1 MSTPPLPQTTLADR
15 GRIPPP
21 QWPAGAALAGL
32 CSITLAFY
40 HGLWVPGLVLIKRD
54 AFWFYLPLKHYLI
67 ERLSAGELPQWF
79 PYEAF
84 GRPFIGATH
93 TGAFHP
99 FTALYFLLPVPDAY
113 RAATLISCLLATLG
127 AFMLGRML
135 KLSRAGSLVAGVAFT
150 LSGYVVSLTDNI
162 VYLYSIC
169 VLPFFCASLE
179 KVLREG
185 RTWVAAPAV
194 IWATVF
200 LNGDIQTGYYYG
212 FIALLWMGAR
222 APEPYREAVLKL
234 ALAAGLAAL
243 LAGIQLGPSAAV
255 FGDSN
260 RTQPLLFQEQALRWS
275 THPLRL
281 LALIASPIAAD
292 ADPYEVGRF
301 FWGNSQFGVWA
312 ESLYLGVPVIGLAFL
327 GAWQRRDL
335 RVIALLGVIALVLA
349 LGRYGGLYQ
358 VFSQLVPLWSVFRY
372 PEKLMGVVA
381 FAASMLAGAGLD
393 ALRAGQRPPAPWF
406 AVAALCA
413 AAGFCLKTEA
423 LGELATASFSAPS
436 TLARTVTSSAALA
449 FFYSAFVALGTGL
462 VVAGAR
468 RAGIREGIL
477 SSSLIVLVT
486 VDLVRANLGAYH
498 TAPNADATFTPPFAE
513 ALKAREGPLVPGRFR
528 LLTINERTV
537 VLPARVQ
544 QKLGYE
550 GAWSLQRRQALD
562 LAHNSLFHLESIYA
576 YLPGYSAT
584 LAVALRQQV
593 GMELAARFNVR
604 YFIGRQYWLQNPRLS
619 ETLVAALDD
628 YDLALLSNPIPPKP
642 RVYLSRRPEG
652 TASAVDPT
660 IVLARPD
667 FLNGDVDVIETT
679 DATLPG
685 PALSGSALVEHYAPE
700 EVRVRTETPQPAVL
714 VLLDAFD
721 QGWTATLENGT
732 VLPILRAN
740 VLVRAVVVPAGIHT
754 ASIRYETPLLRA
766 GAAAS
771 LVGMLICLGMI
782 GHARWR
788 RRATLSAP

>member
-1 MSTPPLPQTTLADR
+1 M
-15 GRIPPP
+15 
-21 QWPAGAALAGL
+21 
-32 CSITLAFY
+32 
-40 HGLWVPGLVLIKRD
+40 
-54 AFWFYLPLKHYLI
+54 
-67 ERLSAGELPQWF
+67 
-79 PYEAF
+79 
-84 GRPFIGATH
+84 
-93 TGAFHP
+93 
-99 FTALYFLLPVPDAY
+99 
-113 RAATLISCLLATLG
+113 
-127 AFMLGRML
+127 
-135 KLSRAGSLVAGVAFT
+135 
-150 LSGYVVSLTDNI
+150 
-162 VYLYSIC
+162 
-169 VLPFFCASLE
+169 
-179 KVLREG
+179 
-185 RTWVAAPAV
+185 
-194 IWATVF
+194 
-200 LNGDIQTGYYYG
+200 
-212 FIALLWMGAR
+212 
-222 APEPYREAVLKL
+222 
-234 ALAAGLAAL
+234 
-243 LAGIQLGPSAAV
+243 
-255 FGDSN
+255 
-260 RTQPLLFQEQALRWS
+260 
-275 THPLRL
+275 
-281 LALIASPIAAD
+281 
-292 ADPYEVGRF
+292 
-301 FWGNSQFGVWA
+301 
-312 ESLYLGVPVIGLAFL
+312 
-327 GAWQRRDL
+327 
-335 RVIALLGVIALVLA
+335 
-349 LGRYGGLYQ
+349 
-358 VFSQLVPLWSVFRY
+358 
-372 PEKLMGVVA
+372 
-381 FAASMLAGAGLD
+381 
-393 ALRAGQRPPAPWF
+393 
-406 AVAALCA
+406 
-413 AAGFCLKTEA
+413 
-423 LGELATASFSAPS
+423 
-436 TLARTVTSSAALA
+436 
-449 FFYSAFVALGTGL
+449 
-462 VVAGAR
+462 
-468 RAGIREGIL
+468 
-477 SSSLIVLVT
+477 IVLVT